1 MKTFLYTYDC
11 KLNESSK
18 PTSHFLGPT
27 CCLKAHVE
35 NPLFIWRSNQ
45 SHIVLS
51 SLPVLSEPCHHH
63 KINDLFN
70 ALAVLGQ
77 WCYRTHMFEERRW
90 VLGEWC
96 GHITPVSFT
105 FPVPS
110 SLVPSVGWVGLN
122 SEFISLLFFFKLQ
135 PALVGN
141 GKYNHLTGRWRSQH
155 YKSTC

>member
-1 MKTFLYTYDC
+1 MTKQHLAVTHTNNGSISQWKHFYVLTTASSMKAPSL
-11 KLNESSK
+11 L
-18 PTSHFLGPT
+18 HIILGPT

-45 SHIVLS
+45 SHIVLA

-63 KINDLFN
+63 KINDPFN

-122 SEFISLLFFFKLQ
+122 SEFISLIFFF
-135 PALVGN
+135 
-141 GKYNHLTGRWRSQH
+141 
-155 YKSTC
+155 